1 VGDYLTGNGWQVT
14 VHPASEL
21 YQRNGF
27 TFPDDEATALFRNM
41 SYIAATMK

>member
-1 VGDYLTGNGWQVT
+1 VGDYLTGHGWQVR

-27 TFPDDEATALFRNM
+27 TLPDDEAVGSFRNM
-41 SYIAATMK
+41 SYIAATLK